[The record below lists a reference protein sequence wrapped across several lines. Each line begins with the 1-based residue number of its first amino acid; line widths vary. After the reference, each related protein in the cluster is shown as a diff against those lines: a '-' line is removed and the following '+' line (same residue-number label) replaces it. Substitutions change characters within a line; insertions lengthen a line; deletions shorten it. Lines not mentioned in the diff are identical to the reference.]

1 MGSAAFIAIED
12 EIFPHSHLIN
22 PAHPILGQFRH
33 LSQILIPR
41 AGNSFMP
48 LLQLFVPYISLKIK
62 DTEITAAFP
71 TKIVLYYGSI
81 FLTGPAGG
89 IIVSPRPI
97 QPVQFGVPPF
107 FLNGRKS
114 ETGALSVKEHF
125 ISRIVAIQPQMFRQI
140 KAALRMPS

>member
-1 MGSAAFIAIED
+1 MPGYRDLFPTKGTITVLGSAAFIAIED

-107 FLNGRKS
+107 FL
-114 ETGALSVKEHF
+114 
-125 ISRIVAIQPQMFRQI
+125 
-140 KAALRMPS
+140 